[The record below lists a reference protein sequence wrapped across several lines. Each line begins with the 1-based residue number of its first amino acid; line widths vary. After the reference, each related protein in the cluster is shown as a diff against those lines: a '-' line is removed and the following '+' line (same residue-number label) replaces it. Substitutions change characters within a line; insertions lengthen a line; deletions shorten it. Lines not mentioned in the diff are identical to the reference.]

1 MKHENAPFEVI
12 WLLLLSSQNHHL
24 TYFCSCMFHIRRTP
38 EIKEARKRYDDACS
52 HHKEMTELRRAGA
65 GAVSSEDLKDDMRK
79 AEKELKEAKRN

>member
-1 MKHENAPFEVI
+1 
-12 WLLLLSSQNHHL
+12 
-24 TYFCSCMFHIRRTP
+24 MFDIRRTP

-65 GAVSSEDLKDDMRK
+65 VSSEDLKDAIDDMRK